1 MAKRKSYTLKDKQSA
16 VRDSIRRMEPVHE
29 HWRLL
34 EALYRTGAQRELTQL
49 DINRILPFPIPGSF
63 LRTVNMLLPHLTL
76 LINSV
81 ASRDPKF
88 VITPT
93 DGDPAI
99 VERNGSIARAV
110 LDYYWRRAAATE
122 VLRDM
127 TQDMVILGNG
137 FAKVGWA
144 YTESTIDRT
153 SEEVANETALLM
165 ESATS
170 VASEAGM
177 ILDNQ
182 TLNEIVEAVAL
193 TEQLVE
199 QDEPYVEYISP
210 YDIFLPAD
218 SRRINNARWVCQ
230 RLRLPADEI
239 RSNQMFNKKAIEN
252 LKIDTSYA
260 SKATMD
266 HFEMQDEG
274 LPEAFQYATIY
285 EFYDMRDR
293 TICVFQLDAETELYM
308 GELPFAHRFS
318 PFVHMRNFSDGG
330 STIWSFGD
338 LENVA
343 GIQLMVNEIM
353 VAEINDLKRVGNKYF
368 INKKV
373 LTPEL
378 SKALQENKPD
388 QVIPVDLP
396 GNVTMNEVM
405 TPVQRIATP
414 ADNYMMEGKLQDYM
428 QRILGITDLQAGSL
442 QSASRVPAT
451 AAAALEGATTTRAM
465 DKMTSVEKASRE
477 IGTRILALSQQFMTE
492 DKAIRIAGPQ
502 APLWLQVSPE
512 DIEGEFS
519 IEAEGGSTQAINPAS
534 RARQGLEML
543 NNILPALANF
553 GYDPEPTL
561 RTALQYMGLNPDHLL
576 VRAQPTAPEGMPP
589 MGPEGMPPAMP
600 GAEGQLP
607 PELMQ
612 MLAMQGGMA
621 SPPTANIEQQ
631 AVSPE
636 MNSQMMQE
644 LSALGGPP
652 VPAAGTGA
660 PLI

>member
-1 MAKRKSYTLKDKQSA
+1 MAKYKSKYTLKEKQAA
-16 VRDSIRRMEPVHE
+16 VRDAIRRMEPVHE

-49 DINRILPFPIPGSF
+49 DMNRIMPFPIPGSF

-81 ASRDPKF
+81 AARDPKF

-93 DGDPAI
+93 DGDPQI
-99 VERNGSIARAV
+99 VERNGAIARAV

-144 YTESTIDRT
+144 YTESTVDRV
-153 SEEVANETALLM
+153 SDDVATETALLV
-165 ESATS
+165 ESATA

-177 ILDNQ
+177 VLDSQ

-199 QDEPYVEYISP
+199 QDEPYVEYVSP
-210 YDIFLPAD
+210 YDIFMPAD

-230 RLRLPADEI
+230 RLRLPAEEVK
-239 RSNQMFNKKAIEN
+239 SNPLFNKKAIKD
-252 LKIDTSYA
+252 LKSDTGYA
-260 SKATMD
+260 DRATMD
-266 HFEMQDEG
+266 HFEMQEEG
-274 LPEAFQYATIY
+274 LPEVFQYVTIF
-285 EFYDMRDR
+285 EFYDMKSR
-293 TICVFQLDAETELYM
+293 TLCVFQLEAEESLYE
-308 GELPFAHRFS
+308 GDIPYAHRYS

-330 STIWSFGD
+330 STVWSFGD

-378 SKALQENKPD
+378 TKALQENRPD

-396 GNVTMNEVM
+396 GNVTIQEVM
-405 TPVQRIATP
+405 TPVQRLATP

-465 DKMTSVEKASRE
+465 DKMTNVERASRE
-477 IGTRILALSQQFMTE
+477 IGTRILALCQQFMAE
-492 DKAIRIAGPQ
+492 EKALRIAGPS
-502 APLWLQVSPE
+502 APLWLQVSPT

-519 IEAEGGSTQAINPAS
+519 IEAEGGSTQAINPSS
-534 RARQGLEML
+534 RARQGLEMI

-576 VRAQPTAPEGMPP
+576 VRPEPAP
-589 MGPEGMPPAMP
+589 MGPEAGMPGVPPEAAGMAP
-600 GAEGQLP
+600 GMEGQLP
-607 PELMQ
+607 PEL
-612 MLAMQGGMA
+612 LAMLGQQGGMPMGA
-621 SPPTANIEQQ
+621 P
-631 AVSPE
+631 VSPE
-636 MNSQMMQE
+636 MNSPMMQD
-644 LSALGGPP
+644 LAGLGAPP
-652 VPAAGTGA
+652 VPAAGMGEA
-660 PLI
+660 LI